1 MPDILDP
8 GIPLEEDQPVYSQQI
23 KAPLFAQ
30 AYDQAVATR
39 DPYAAEEAWSALAAS
54 GERPTTARVYPPTD
68 PTGGRSTHES
78 VQWIGSQPQPG
89 TEINEVVQMA
99 QQYNIPMASAA
110 AAIDAQMRFQAQ
122 RGYQKDLEAGMEATE
137 AMAKWGP
144 ALFSTGARGRYGGMV
159 QLPQRKFMNVGG
171 RAYFVDPLTGTAK
184 PVTPEVTPVQKQVQT
199 PDAVKADYL
208 HLLQLDSLYARGITT
223 GSMDTTE
230 ATRQRR
236 MIQDNLRSMREQY
249 RFLTQPTSTTGAP
262 MGVTAPVSPGAPT
275 TATAPAAGRTITAEQ
290 RQKARELR
298 AAGKLQIMKSQA
310 EVDALPSGT
319 PFIHVD
325 GRTMI
330 KP

>member
-8 GIPLEEDQPVYSQQI
+8 EPAPMLEQIVPPEVRYDEAVASQNP
-23 KAPLFAQ
+23 AAV
-30 AYDQAVATR
+30 DQAWA
-39 DPYAAEEAWSALAAS
+39 ALAAS
-54 GERPTTARVYPPTD
+54 GVRPTTARVYPPTD

-78 VQWIGSQPQPG
+78 VQWIGAQVDPS
-89 TEINEVVQMA
+89 TVNEVAEMA
-99 QQYNIPMASAA
+99 QQYNIPMAAAA
-110 AAIDAQMRFQAQ
+110 AAIDSQLRFQAQ

-184 PVTPEVTPVQKQVQT
+184 PVTPEVTPIQKQVQT